1 MEKKFTI
8 LYVDDEESNLNIF
21 KNTFRREYNVL
32 VANTAM
38 RGLEIL
44 KDEHVDLILTD
55 QRMPEMDGVEF
66 LKQTLKRYPN
76 LNRILITAYSDF
88 FAIKKAI
95 NEAQI
100 FQYLQKPWTE
110 DNLRQIIE
118 QALDVYRIKQ
128 ENEKLAE
135 EITQKNV
142 ELEKINT
149 ELLEFERL
157 KMSFLATISHEIRTP
172 LNGLRVP
179 IELIK
184 EEIQTKHSDQ
194 LQVLFY
200 ILENSVDRLEQF
212 VLSAERITWLKAKKY
227 NLKIEETNIYGIV
240 SQSIL
245 TFKNKTSE
253 KQIVIKNLLDKDLNI
268 QVDKELFKICINVL
282 IGNAVKYSN
291 ENEKIEII
299 SSEDN
304 GFVKIDIV
312 DEGRGFSE
320 KSLKNVFKL
329 FTKGDEFTD
338 QNLGIDLA
346 LVKLIV
352 DTHKGKIDVWNNKTK
367 GASVRIEFPISTNE

>member
-21 KNTFRREYNVL
+21 KNTFRREYNIL
-32 VANTAM
+32 VANSAIK
-38 RGLEIL
+38 GLEIL
-44 KDEHVDLILTD
+44 KEERVDLILTD

-66 LKQTLKRYPN
+66 LKHALMRYPN

-110 DNLRQIIE
+110 ENLRQIIE
-118 QALDVYRIKQ
+118 QALDVSRIKK
-128 ENEKLAE
+128 ENEELSKKLA
-135 EITQKNV
+135 QKNV

-149 ELLEFERL
+149 ELIEFEKL
-157 KMSFLATISHEIRTP
+157 KMNFLSTISHEIRTP

-184 EEIQTKHSDQ
+184 EEVQTKYSDQ

-227 NLKIEETNIYGIV
+227 NLKLEKINLYEIV
-240 SQSIL
+240 YQSSL
-245 TFKNKTSE
+245 TLKNKTIE
-253 KQIVIKNLLDKDLNI
+253 KQISIKNMNDKYINI
-268 QVDKELFKICINVL
+268 LVDTELFKICINVL
-282 IGNAVKYSN
+282 LGNAVKYSN
-291 ENEKIEII
+291 ENDIVTVKSNVLGDKIEIEVI
-299 SSEDN
+299 
-304 GFVKIDIV
+304 

-320 KSLKNVFKL
+320 IALKNIFKL
-329 FTKGDEFTD
+329 FTKGGEFVD

-352 DTHKGKIDVWNNKTK
+352 DAHKGKIEVWNNETK
-367 GASVRIEFPISTNE
+367 GATVKIELPIE